1 MVTGQG
7 REPLLHASGFLL
19 GKDRLRLRTP
29 AYTSRRFSL
38 PQGTKYSSVIAI
50 YAVSIAKQGRNV
62 KENTMIVQ
70 YYGGDDREAAF
81 KVKAPPYNPPENQS
95 FGLRE
100 CYGRQYEK
108 RLTPNVRAS
117 SSLGISPFFLSVSRT
132 RWLRHRPAVWVCGIV
147 RGGRSYVLCGGL
159 HLIRQPMAATFPS
172 RGRQGT

>member
-81 KVKAPPYNPPENQS
+81 KVKAPP
-95 FGLRE
+95 
-100 CYGRQYEK
+100 K
-108 RLTPNVRAS
+108 RPQ
-117 SSLGISPFFLSVSRT
+117 F
-132 RWLRHRPAVWVCGIV
+132 GIV
-147 RGGRSYVLCGGL
+147 VQLRWCLLHSVPHWNFIRLYLPKGSGGFRSPKTNLWLACFAG
-159 HLIRQPMAATFPS
+159 
-172 RGRQGT
+172 